1 VTHEQEEQVRRALA
15 ATPPEAPMPP
25 EVVARLDATLAELV
39 AHRPAT
45 SQGEGAEGPAP
56 AEVAELEQRR
66 RRWPKVLVAA
76 ASVSVLAYGV
86 GTVFNDMSGADGEA
100 TSADSG
106 STYSEAGGQSEDRAA
121 GPDAP
126 EAEPLPAEEAPGE
139 LTSGLRDEAY
149 RLLAE
154 EPVRLRTETLRRDVA
169 RLVGRVQATDDAR
182 KARALRDTAAA
193 QALARCAAPALG
205 KGDDLAAVRLD
216 GTRASLVVRAP
227 SGGTRVAEVY
237 SCDDAGRL
245 LAVTEVPT
253 RR

>member
-15 ATPPEAPMPP
+15 ATPPETPMPP

-39 AHRPAT
+39 AHRPAV
-45 SQGEGAEGPAP
+45 SQGPEGPAP
-56 AEVAELEQRR
+56 GEVDELEQRRR

-169 RLVGRVQATDDAR
+169 RLVGPMQATDDAR
-182 KARALRDTAAA
+182 KARALQDTAAA